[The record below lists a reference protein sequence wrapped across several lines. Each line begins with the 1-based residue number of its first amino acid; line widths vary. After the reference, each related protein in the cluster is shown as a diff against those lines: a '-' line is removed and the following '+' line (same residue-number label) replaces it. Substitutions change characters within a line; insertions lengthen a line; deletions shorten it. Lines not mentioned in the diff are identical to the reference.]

1 MSYNLNNIKQFNNL
15 NNLTELKILHKSSQK
30 ILKKFLYHLLTS
42 GVIISILLLVL
53 ELISYNAN
61 YVEIF
66 AFLSGSF
73 FIINFFQFYTIGTS
87 NINVLNQFL
96 VQTIIGGFIWF
107 FYAVIMYILNIY
119 NFGLLSNIFYTL
131 LIIIVVSLT
140 HIYLVIK
147 KNFYKKLY

>member
-1 MSYNLNNIKQFNNL
+1 MSYNLNNIKQLNYL
-15 NNLTELKILHKSSQK
+15 NNLTELKFLHKSSQK
-30 ILKKFLYHLLTS
+30 LLKKFLYHLLTS
-42 GVIISILLLVL
+42 GVIISVLLLVL

-73 FIINFFQFYTIGTS
+73 FIFNFFQFHTIGTS

-96 VQTIIGGFIWF
+96 VQSIIGGFIWV
-107 FYAVIMYILNIY
+107 FYAVIMYILNIF
-119 NFGLLSNIFYTL
+119 NFGIFANIFYTL
-131 LIIIVVSLT
+131 LIIIVVTFT

-147 KNFYKKLY
+147 KNFYKNLY

>member
-1 MSYNLNNIKQFNNL
+1 MSYNLNNKHFNNL
-15 NNLTELKILHKSSQK
+15 NNLTELKFLHKSSQK
-30 ILKKFLYHLLTS
+30 IFKKFLYHLLTS
-42 GVIISILLLVL
+42 GVIISVLLLIL

-87 NINVLNQFL
+87 NIKVLNQFL
-96 VQTIIGGFIWF
+96 VQSIIGGLIWVL
-107 FYAVIMYILNIY
+107 YAVIQYILNIF

-131 LIIIVVSLT
+131 LIIITITLT